1 MIFNLGLL
9 RGKNDGKEA
18 ARRPVEEE
26 DERKGECSGQK
37 WYIFYLEPEV
47 RWWREKDGDFKK
59 ECFLLSQ
66 RALSVLL

>member
-1 MIFNLGLL
+1 VIFNLGLL

-47 RWWREKDGDFKK
+47 RWWRERISPKTWRRK
-59 ECFLLSQ
+59 EERRRL
-66 RALSVLL
+66 